1 MGLFHKIDAET
12 YRLIPQ
18 NNPPPPPPQQQQQL
32 TMTSVFIKE
41 ESQSGPSGIQIFP
54 QNNPNPN
61 IQQQM
66 APPPPPPP
74 STTTGQFQF
83 QVCLPHRF
91 ILETLQQ
98 RFYLGHIKHISNG
111 NNACSHMVSQ

>member
-18 NNPPPPPPQQQQQL
+18 NNPPPPPPQQQQQQQQL

-74 STTTGQFQF
+74 STTGQFQF
-83 QVCLPHRF
+83 QVCLRLIWTGF
-91 ILETLQQ
+91 
-98 RFYLGHIKHISNG
+98 
-111 NNACSHMVSQ
+111 